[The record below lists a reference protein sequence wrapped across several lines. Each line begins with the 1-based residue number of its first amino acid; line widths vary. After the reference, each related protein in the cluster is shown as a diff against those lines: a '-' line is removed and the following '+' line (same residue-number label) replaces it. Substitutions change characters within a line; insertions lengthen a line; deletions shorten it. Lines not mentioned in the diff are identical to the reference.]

1 MASANSAVPALPPT
15 SRVSLLLLE
24 NLYGD
29 IVSDLCAGLVG
40 GLGLV
45 PGANFGHE
53 CAIFEAV
60 HGSAPD
66 IAGKNIANPT
76 AVLRSSLLMLRHIG
90 EPEAAWKIRNAID
103 DVYRDRSK
111 LTRDVGGSAGTAEF
125 ADAIIAAME
134 SPRQPVA
141 PMPAKGHA

>member
-1 MASANSAVPALPPT
+1 M
-15 SRVSLLLLE
+15 LLLE

-45 PGANFGHE
+45 PGANYGHE

-66 IAGKNIANPT
+66 IAGKNVANPT
-76 AVLRSSLLMLRHIG
+76 AVLRSALLMLRHIG

-111 LTRDVGGSAGTAEF
+111 LTRDVGGSASTSEF

-141 PMPAKGHA
+141 PMPV